1 MKKYIKEYN
10 RNHNRNFALSIW
22 NTTGASISS
31 IRNQLYTE
39 RKEILKLLKS
49 NKQKLKAIHKI

>member
-10 RNHNRNFALSIW
+10 RNHNRNFAQSIW

-31 IRNQLYTE
+31 IRDQFYTE
-39 RKEILKLLKS
+39 RKKILKLLKTS
-49 NKQKLKAIHKI
+49 KRKIAQ